1 MRYSSDRITRIET
14 QGTRMRVLNGKSRC
28 ESKSHAQNEISK
40 QCVAKHRFV
49 KFQSCS
55 MYFTISSTNW
65 TRVSFSFFTRSIDE
79 SKGKDRISRYSQ
91 CHCPSD
97 YSAFDTYRD
106 NIPSSSVYSL
116 RPRRSTWMEY
126 YPPARAEARRL
137 IGIGDDGR
145 VTGFG
150 SRSRVKFRFI
160 HFSPRFFAAH
170 AADYRLSS
178 SLMHHSFALTS
189 AVPIRVIAPGEWESK
204 ELVR

>member
-1 MRYSSDRITRIET
+1 MI
-14 QGTRMRVLNGKSRC
+14 
-28 ESKSHAQNEISK
+28 
-40 QCVAKHRFV
+40 
-49 KFQSCS
+49 FQSGAQRSIGLLNFKAARC
-55 MYFTISSTNW
+55 ILRIIEHESST
-65 TRVSFSFFTRSIDE
+65 SFFFFFHE
-79 SKGKDRISRYSQ
+79 SKGKDRISRHSQ

-137 IGIGDDGR
+137 IGIGDGR

-150 SRSRVKFRFI
+150 SRSRRSRVKFRFV

-170 AADYRLSS
+170 AAGYRLFLPSS
-178 SLMHHSFALTS
+178 PSAHASF
-189 AVPIRVIAPGEWESK
+189 IRAHLGRPNTRYCARGMRKQRARKIMTP
-204 ELVR
+204 R

>member
-1 MRYSSDRITRIET
+1 MNT
-14 QGTRMRVLNGKSRC
+14 
-28 ESKSHAQNEISK
+28 
-40 QCVAKHRFV
+40 
-49 KFQSCS
+49 
-55 MYFTISSTNW
+55 
-65 TRVSFSFFTRSIDE
+65 SFFFFFHESIDE

-116 RPRRSTWMEY
+116 CPRRSTWMEY

-170 AADYRLSS
+170 AADYRPSS
-178 SLMHHSFALTS
+178 PPPSCIIHSRSPRPSQYALL
-189 AVPIRVIAPGEWESK
+189 RPGNEKAKSS
-204 ELVR
+204 

>member
-1 MRYSSDRITRIET
+1 MNT
-14 QGTRMRVLNGKSRC
+14 
-28 ESKSHAQNEISK
+28 
-40 QCVAKHRFV
+40 
-49 KFQSCS
+49 
-55 MYFTISSTNW
+55 
-65 TRVSFSFFTRSIDE
+65 SFFFFFHESIDE

-170 AADYRLSS
+170 AADYL
-178 SLMHHSFALTS
+178 LPHASF
-189 AVPIRVIAPGEWESK
+189 IRAHLGRPNTRYCARGMRKQRARKIMTP
-204 ELVR
+204 R